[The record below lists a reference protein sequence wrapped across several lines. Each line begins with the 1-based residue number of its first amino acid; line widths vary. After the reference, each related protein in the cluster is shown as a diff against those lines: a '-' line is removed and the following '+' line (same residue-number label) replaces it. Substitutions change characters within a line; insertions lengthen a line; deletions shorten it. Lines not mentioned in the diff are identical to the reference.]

1 MTSFFYSTYSVFI
14 SSHRKFCL
22 FSAYFAP
29 TGAGF
34 ELIEGI
40 LHDLQL
46 DRDRD
51 VRYFSGGLHEASYDM
66 SNMTPLSED
75 STIDHLES
83 TEQHPHQDWTEVQ
96 S

>member
-1 MTSFFYSTYSVFI
+1 MNLIIT
-14 SSHRKFCL
+14 
-22 FSAYFAP
+22 AYFAP
-29 TGAGF
+29 SGAGYD
-34 ELIEGI
+34 LIEGI

-51 VRYFSGGLHEASYDM
+51 VRYFSGGMHEVSYDI

-75 STIDHLES
+75 STIDHLENS
-83 TEQHPHQDWTEVQ
+83 NQTHQEWTGVQ

>member
-1 MTSFFYSTYSVFI
+1 LKSNKKKFIFFA
-14 SSHRKFCL
+14 
-22 FSAYFAP
+22 AYFAP